1 MRQRQAR
8 GEEEQ
13 QVELFKA
20 LADRP
25 RWSDLHAEVQRT
37 VTELVAQML
46 RQRRHREVARAAQE
60 VEHE

>member
-1 MRQRQAR
+1 MRQRQAQ

-13 QVELFKA
+13 QVELFEA

-25 RWSDLHAEVQRT
+25 RWSNLHAEVRRT
-37 VTELVAQML
+37 VTALVAQML
-46 RQRRHREVARAAQE
+46 RQQRHREAVRAAQE